1 MLGPLSFL
9 RISKCQN
16 ENKGWGCVISINELR
31 DQQNKKS
38 YSFNQNMIEILKILK
53 NSKVQAFW
61 GIRLIYSN
69 SARKMEGKTFN
80 QLL

>member
-31 DQQNKKS
+31 DEQNKTKKLIL
-38 YSFNQNMIEILKILK
+38 FNQNMIEILKKLK
-53 NSKVQAFW
+53 
-61 GIRLIYSN
+61 
-69 SARKMEGKTFN
+69 T
-80 QLL
+80 

>member
-31 DQQNKKS
+31 DQQNKKKS
-38 YSFNQNMIEILKILK
+38 YFFQLNNDGNFENIKKLKGPSILRNKTYIFQFSKK
-53 NSKVQAFW
+53 N
-61 GIRLIYSN
+61 G
-69 SARKMEGKTFN
+69 RKN
-80 QLL
+80 L

>member
-31 DQQNKKS
+31 DQKKKT
-38 YSFNQNMIEILKILK
+38 YSFQSKHDLNFEKLK
-53 NSKVQAFW
+53 
-61 GIRLIYSN
+61 
-69 SARKMEGKTFN
+69 T
-80 QLL
+80 